1 MRANQK
7 GRRADINIISECVV
21 LLGLPIITTKI
32 LKCDLLVLVIFKTII
47 LLRFCLGAS
56 HLKVAFLTKLH
67 LNVVRGKCIILELF
81 GCLGIYNVRILGI
94 LTVQWQDI
102 LLPENRTWNVGNS

>member
-32 LKCDLLVLVIFKTII
+32 LKCDLLVLVICKTII

-56 HLKVAFLTKLH
+56 HLKVAFLTKLPFK
-67 LNVVRGKCIILELF
+67 VVRGQCIILELF
-81 GCLGIYNVRILGI
+81 GCLGFIMLES
-94 LTVQWQDI
+94 L
-102 LLPENRTWNVGNS
+102 EF